1 MAMGLR
7 GLLLCGGSSTRFGG
21 DKLLAPIPGAERE
34 GPIAAR
40 AAKNLLAGAGS
51 ALALVPVGAA
61 ALRRALEE
69 AGCEVVESD
78 RTVRG
83 MGASLAAAVLAADRA
98 GGWIV
103 ALGDMP
109 LILPATIRSVAEAL
123 AAGALIAAPV
133 SPAGGP
139 RGHPVGFSAAL
150 RPELLALDA
159 DAGARSVVERH
170 RDRLRL
176 VPVDDPG
183 IYVDLDTRE
192 QLAALA
198 RR

>member
-1 MAMGLR
+1 MPAPLR

-21 DKLLAPIPGAERE
+21 NKLLEPIPGVEGD
-34 GPIAAR
+34 GPIAVR
-40 AAKNLLAGAGS
+40 AARNLVAGVGS
-51 ALALVPVGAA
+51 ALALIPVGAE
-61 ALRRALEE
+61 ALRRALEP

-83 MGASLAAAVLAADRA
+83 MGASLAAAVLASDHA

-109 LILPATIRSVAEAL
+109 LILPATIHAVAAAL
-123 AAGALIAAPV
+123 EDGALIAAPV

-139 RGHPVGFSAAL
+139 RGHPVGFSATL
-150 RPELLALDA
+150 RAELVALDA
-159 DAGARSVVERH
+159 DSGARAIVERH
-170 RDRLRL
+170 RDQLRL
-176 VPVDDPG
+176 IPVEDPG

-192 QLAALA
+192 QLASLA